1 MSRRGRA
8 VAMLVAALACAAG
21 AAAIAGD
28 YGASVADRFGEL
40 RPVLVA
46 SRPLPR
52 HAAIKPRDAARA
64 LEVRRVPARFVPP
77 DALASASEAIGRAPA
92 AAIPA
97 GSYVLASQLAE
108 QRRAGSG
115 DPKLVA
121 GRRPVEIEVTG
132 AGALAATGR
141 SPDGTR
147 VDVVVTTEPDTGA
160 RGRTFVAAKGV
171 ELLALTEGG
180 TDESG
185 DPLPG
190 PEAWTAT
197 LALTRAQALRLIQA
211 ENFSRQVRLL
221 PRSGG

>member
-1 MSRRGRA
+1 VSRRARA
-8 VAMLVAALACAAG
+8 VAMLLAALACAAA

-28 YGASVADRFGEL
+28 YGANVADRFGEL

-46 SRPLPR
+46 SQPLPR
-52 HAAIKPRDAARA
+52 RTAIRPRDAARH
-64 LEVRRVPARFVPP
+64 LVVRRVPAHFVPP
-77 DALASASEAIGRAPA
+77 NALSSTAEAIGRAPA

-97 GSYVLASQLAE
+97 GSYVLASQLE
-108 QRRAGSG
+108 EPRQKGPERSRIG
-115 DPKLVA
+115 P

-132 AGALAATGR
+132 AAALAATGR
-141 SPDGTR
+141 SPEGAR
-147 VDVVVTTEPDTGA
+147 VDVVVTTEPDTGG
-160 RGRTFVAAKGV
+160 RGRTFVAAEGV

-180 TDESG
+180 TDEAG

-197 LALTRAQALRLIQA
+197 LALTRSQALRLIQA

-221 PRSGG
+221 PRS